1 MKPRLIIL
9 IVIAAA
15 LATAFALRSSA
26 PPKKDAGG
34 DTQFETNGG
43 EKIEDVRERQKMV
56 FEFPLPG
63 KEPDEPCE
71 FNVNVRVDTS
81 TGKNRLVLEISEIH
95 GDYVEVPTAQIWYAG
110 PQGLDQPDAPLT
122 FRQILNRY
130 IPANE
135 TMVECLEVVPAELRH
150 VGGKIGT
157 DSDWRA
163 EIVEYRRAREKNPEK
178 FPPVGGTSRCD
189 G

>member
-9 IVIAAA
+9 VVIAAA
-15 LATAFALRSSA
+15 LAVGFAFRTAA
-26 PPKKDAGG
+26 PPKNAGNG
-34 DTQFETNGG
+34 DGG
-43 EKIEDVRERQKMV
+43 VQPPVTPVMKKIREQQKMV

-95 GDYVEVPTAQIWYAG
+95 GDYVEVPTVQIWYAG
-110 PQGLDQPDAPLT
+110 PEGLDQPDAPLS
-122 FRQILNRY
+122 FNQILNRY

-163 EIVEYRRAREKNPEK
+163 EIIEYRRARTKNPEK
-178 FPPVGGTSRCD
+178 FPPVGGKSRCD

>member
-9 IVIAAA
+9 VVVAAA
-15 LATAFALRSSA
+15 LAITFALRSSA
-26 PPKKDAGG
+26 PPKKDMDK
-34 DTQFETNGG
+34 DTVVQTDHG
-43 EKIEDVRERQKMV
+43 EKINELRNQQKMV

-95 GDYVEVPTAQIWYAG
+95 GDYVELPEAEIWYAG
-110 PQGLDQPDAPLT
+110 PDGLDLAQSPLSFT
-122 FRQILNRY
+122 HLMNRY

-135 TMVECLEVVPAELRH
+135 TMVECLEVVPAELSH
-150 VGGKIGT
+150 IGGSIGT

-163 EIVEYRRAREKNPEK
+163 EIIEYRRARTKNPEK
-178 FPPVGGTSRCD
+178 FPPVGGKSRCD
-189 G
+189 E